1 MGIFNFRKKLDTVLM
16 AQPEEHRSNMADQY
30 SKVNWT
36 KAFQFS
42 PDISKTETLDFI
54 FWFRQTIGLV
64 AGLAAGML
72 QLEGMFVIIGFF
84 ILLFLVSNMYA
95 YKMLNVNDEDFQN
108 NELMMEGIGNSAGVF
123 FVSWIMCF
131 SF

>member
-1 MGIFNFRKKLDTVLM
+1 M
-16 AQPEEHRSNMADQY
+16 
-30 SKVNWT
+30 
-36 KAFQFS
+36 
-42 PDISKTETLDFI
+42 
-54 FWFRQTIGLV
+54 V

-123 FVSWIMCF
+123 FVSYMTSRTKFTVQFRLFGVF
-131 SF
+131 SIF